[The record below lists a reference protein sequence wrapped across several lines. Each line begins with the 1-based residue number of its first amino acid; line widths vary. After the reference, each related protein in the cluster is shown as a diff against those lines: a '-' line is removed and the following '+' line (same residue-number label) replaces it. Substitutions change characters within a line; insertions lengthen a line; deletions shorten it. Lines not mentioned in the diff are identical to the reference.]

1 MPRIKAQNRGSTVH
15 YDTIPI
21 GHIWIDPFVAT
32 KSNQFWGKKPDTT
45 IPMYFIGWFFI
56 LKTDYRKWILVWWIS
71 NNWNKYQISPLI
83 TVSLDNGRKV
93 SKKWHSNLRIS
104 SKFDNDTHPFR
115 LSQCTLPRYQF
126 EKHSGNL
133 FFFYLIKP
141 IESFQPISSR
151 GTNRV
156 SKWNFY

>member
-93 SKKWHSNLRIS
+93 SMKVTFESKNKFKVRQRYS
-104 SKFDNDTHPFR
+104 SV
-115 LSQCTLPRYQF
+115 
-126 EKHSGNL
+126 
-133 FFFYLIKP
+133 P
-141 IESFQPISSR
+141 IITMYITKIPIR
-151 GTNRV
+151 KAFG
-156 SKWNFY
+156 